1 MPFIMPHR
9 PYFIDRKAIRT
20 ELGIGVLLLGLGLV
34 GIVEPHFIGLN
45 LNSTHGLILDVAGV
59 IAIWGATS
67 HHYSR
72 GFFVNTGLGLFFATL
87 AFTGPYLKDVS
98 DSLTFS
104 RVDHIA
110 HFLFAILFLAL
121 SLTWKRYQK

>member
-20 ELGIGVLLLGLGLV
+20 ELGIGVVLLVMGLI
-34 GIVEPHFIGLN
+34 GIVEPHFLGLN
-45 LNSTHGLILDVAGV
+45 LNSMHGLLLGV
-59 IAIWGATS
+59 TGVVAIWGATS
-67 HHYSR
+67 HHYTR
-72 GFFVNTGLGLFFATL
+72 GFYVNTGLGLFFATM
-87 AFTGPYLKDVS
+87 AIIGPYLKDVTNI
-98 DSLTFS
+98 LVLN